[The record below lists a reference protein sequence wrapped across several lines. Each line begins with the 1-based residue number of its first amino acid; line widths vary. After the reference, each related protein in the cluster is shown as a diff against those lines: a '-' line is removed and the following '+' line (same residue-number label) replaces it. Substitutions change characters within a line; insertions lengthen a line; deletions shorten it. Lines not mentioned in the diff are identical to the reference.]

1 MTIGLKQPSSYYLE
15 LVNAF
20 PPRPITSEKELDVT
34 QEQIDQLLDKATLSQ
49 DDRDFL
55 NVLGMLVYDYEQK
68 HEPPYL
74 LTGIELL
81 NALMEEENLQP
92 QDLVPPFATE
102 EEASTIL
109 SGSQPL
115 TVQQIQTLAKRFNI
129 APSLLL

>member
-1 MTIGLKQPSSYYLE
+1 MTIGLKQPSPYYLE
-15 LVNAF
+15 LVTAF
-20 PPRPITSEKELDVT
+20 PRRSITSEADLNIT

-68 HEPPYL
+68 HEPSYL
-74 LTGIELL
+74 LTGIDLL
-81 NALMEEENLQP
+81 NALMQEENLQP
-92 QDLVPPFATE
+92 HELVPPFATE

-109 SGSQPL
+109 NGSQPL
-115 TVQQIQTLAKRFNI
+115 TVQQIQALAKRFNI